1 MHEAVEMSRGCLLLQ
16 DSDQQYSASQGS
28 RQPPHGHEGSAALKG
43 GERPS
48 ERARWGEPG
57 AARDGHSSRNGG
69 ERLPSKPD
77 LAGGKADD
85 GKVVYTSKNIYSHL
99 QDEEGHDVSD

>member
-1 MHEAVEMSRGCLLLQ
+1 MLQAVEISGECLLLQ
-16 DSDQQYSASQGS
+16 DSDQQHSASQGS
-28 RQPPHGHEGSAALKG
+28 RQPPHGQEGSAASKG

-85 GKVVYTSKNIYSHL
+85 GKV
-99 QDEEGHDVSD
+99 